1 MPTLTPE
8 LRQAIEQA
16 GDQPIRLEDP
26 QTQKSYVLIRA
37 EVYDRLRSLFED
49 ADFDV
54 KETYPLIWQ
63 VMKEDWED
71 PAMDVY
77 DDPETS

>member
-1 MPTLTPE
+1 
-8 LRQAIEQA
+8 
-16 GDQPIRLEDP
+16 
-26 QTQKSYVLIRA
+26 VLIPA
-37 EVYDRLRSLFED
+37 DLYDHLRSLSDD

-77 DDPETS
+77 DTDPETP